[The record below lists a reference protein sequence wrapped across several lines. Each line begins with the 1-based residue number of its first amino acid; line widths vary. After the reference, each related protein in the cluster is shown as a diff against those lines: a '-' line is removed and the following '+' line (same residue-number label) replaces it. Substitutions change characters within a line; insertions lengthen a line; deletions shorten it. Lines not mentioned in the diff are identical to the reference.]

1 MEKQLRFRASSPSA
15 FSVHNRGYQRFLVS
29 RALHTQPLLPQLSF
43 CRGYLRLL
51 VSHALHAQQLL
62 PQFSF
67 SVVILASSSRASFT
81 RNCCF
86 HGFPFHKRKTV
97 EATVAREERARR
109 GGADNHGCARR
120 IRDEE
125 ALNRNLLAES
135 QLSCG
140 GEANCGGDVCARVE
154 VRERCPHRGGCAET
168 KPEPSSRTGRRC
180 SEQRRTWKQEQ
191 NSIYFRRKSL
201 SYREDRDTTV
211 TQCNELCI
219 VTPHRS

>member
-1 MEKQLRFRASSPSA
+1 MEGTVACEERARRGGADNHGCARRLRWARRRRKVEKQLGFRASSPSA

-51 VSHALHAQQLL
+51 VSHALHAQPLL

-67 SVVILASSSRASFT
+67 SVVIRASSSRASFT

-86 HGFPFHKRKTV
+86 HGFPFQKRKTV

-154 VRERCPHRGGCAET
+154 VRERGPHRGGGGERA
-168 KPEPSSRTGRRC
+168 
-180 SEQRRTWKQEQ
+180 
-191 NSIYFRRKSL
+191 RKNTSG
-201 SYREDRDTTV
+201 SAW
-211 TQCNELCI
+211 
-219 VTPHRS
+219 